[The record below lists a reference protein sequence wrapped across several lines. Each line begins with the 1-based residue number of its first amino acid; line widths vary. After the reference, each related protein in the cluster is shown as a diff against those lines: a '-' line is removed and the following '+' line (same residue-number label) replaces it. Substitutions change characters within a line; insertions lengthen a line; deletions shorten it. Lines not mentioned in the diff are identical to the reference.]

1 MENITET
8 PNITTMEYYLKWV
21 NDCKTKKNEE
31 GISFAQHHLYFRG
44 QANKDWNLSPSV
56 FRNSYNEFAL
66 LKDAYRHAWKY
77 LQDYPT
83 DLEKII
89 VLQHYGLHTRLL
101 DLTSNPLIAL
111 YFACVGEPRKDGKV
125 FCFCASGEE
134 NIRIPE
140 IIAKAVAKGID
151 EGNGLDLF
159 LENEYKNFVIKND
172 EMPVNQDNLENWKKQ
187 FFKPQFFLSPHNNNR
202 ITAQRGAFII
212 APLNLLN
219 DEKYPIFNSEQIEE
233 MDGWHDKVAIIESTS
248 KKAILEELALLGIDE
263 STVFP
268 DIEHLLRFLN
278 NAISKS
284 ISIID
289 DTEHIE
295 ERTSEPDNDKIEAGD
310 ILLENKTTI
319 KPSQWS
325 SDKKAI
331 GVVFYVDESGKHG
344 WAVNMYEQS
353 ISIEMCT
360 SEYYMSKLP
369 FLTQSERINKDGQKN
384 TQIIRNSGDKSAFPA
399 AHRVDFENGWYIPA
413 IDQLMVLSRKKDG
426 VVNKSIKL
434 IDGDPITYSSY
445 WSSTQYDKNSF
456 RCNYGTTPIV
466 SCRYLRSIIDF

>member
-1 MENITET
+1 MEN
-8 PNITTMEYYLKWV
+8 NITTSNITTIESYLDWV
-21 NDCKTKKNEE
+21 RSCRTIENEE
-31 GISFAQHHLYFRG
+31 GLDFYQHFLFFRG
-44 QANKDWNLSPSV
+44 QADKDWELTPSV
-56 FRNSYNEFAL
+56 FRNTYNEFDL

-77 LQDYPT
+77 LQDCST
-83 DLEKII
+83 DLEKMI

-111 YFACVGEPRKDGKV
+111 YFACVGEQGKDGKV
-125 FCFCASGEE
+125 FCFCASGNE

-140 IIAKAVAKGID
+140 IIAKAVAKGINESND
-151 EGNGLDLF
+151 LDSF
-159 LENEYKNFVIKND
+159 LKKEYKNFVIKDD
-172 EMPVNQDNLENWKKQ
+172 ENIVNQDDFEKWENQ
-187 FFKPQFFLSPHNNNR
+187 FFKPQFFLSPYNNNR

-219 DEKYPIFNSEQIEE
+219 DEKYPIFNSEQIEG
-233 MDGWHDKVAIIESTS
+233 MTGWHYNVAIIESTS
-248 KKAILEELALLGIDE
+248 KKAILEELALLGVDE

-278 NAISKS
+278 NAHYKS

-289 DTEHIE
+289 ATEHIE

-310 ILLENKTTI
+310 ILLEDKKTI

-331 GVVFYVDESGKHG
+331 GVVFYVDESGDHG

-369 FLTQSERINKDGQKN
+369 FLTQSERINRDGQQN
-384 TQIIRNSGDKSAFPA
+384 TKIIRNSGDKSAFPA

-413 IDQLMVLSRKKDG
+413 IDQLMVLIRRKDG

-434 IDGDPITYSSY
+434 IDGDPITHSSY
-445 WSSTQYDKNSF
+445 WSSTQYDKNRF
-456 RCNYGTTPIV
+456 RCNYGTIPIEDCK
-466 SCRYLRSIIDF
+466 SLRSIIDF